1 MSLSSKALG
10 EDITRDQL
18 ELLKAKF
25 DVLQGERKV
34 SLYFI
39 LTPLTRRFVSIL
51 TRSILLLHTLHILYR
66 LILKTMNKPN
76 EQMKCL

>member
-1 MSLSSKALG
+1 MSSSLSTKHLG

-34 SLYFI
+34 SLFFFSI
-39 LTPLTRRFVSIL
+39 HPLSFVVLFFSSNSYI
-51 TRSILLLHTLHILYR
+51 
-66 LILKTMNKPN
+66 
-76 EQMKCL
+76 

>member
-1 MSLSSKALG
+1 MQTVQRILILEIMSLSTKHLG

-34 SLYFI
+34 SLF
-39 LTPLTRRFVSIL
+39 FFNS
-51 TRSILLLHTLHILYR
+51 STLFRCSFLSSNSYI
-66 LILKTMNKPN
+66 
-76 EQMKCL
+76 

>member
-1 MSLSSKALG
+1 MSSLSSKALG

-34 SLYFI
+34 SNWMSNFS
-39 LTPLTRRFVSIL
+39 VG
-51 TRSILLLHTLHILYR
+51 HT
-66 LILKTMNKPN
+66 
-76 EQMKCL
+76 

>member
-1 MSLSSKALG
+1 MSSSLSTKHLG

-34 SLYFI
+34 SLFYLNITPFFV
-39 LTPLTRRFVSIL
+39 LFYPLTRISIHSL
-51 TRSILLLHTLHILYR
+51 NSF
-66 LILKTMNKPN
+66 PN
-76 EQMKCL
+76 NLGIF

>member
-1 MSLSSKALG
+1 MSLSSARAPA

-34 SLYFI
+34 RAARTQPVAVNSAALAATARPRWVHE
-39 LTPLTRRFVSIL
+39 LQVVHAKLRR
-51 TRSILLLHTLHILYR
+51 
-66 LILKTMNKPN
+66 
-76 EQMKCL
+76 

>member
-39 LTPLTRRFVSIL
+39 LTPLTRRFVSFL
-51 TRSILLLHTLHILYR
+51 TRSNASLHTLHILYR